1 MRSNFDPELVE
12 CGCGDELCGG
22 PENGFRH
29 QCGGPKEAC
38 MVPGCREC
46 GMPTVDRHGLVCAM
60 CDAAVAL
67 AEARAN
73 RKAAI
78 TIVRALEAYCSAGED
93 YGNAVLVA
101 RKGGGK

>member
-1 MRSNFDPELVE
+1 MSSNCDPEPAE
-12 CGCGDELCGG
+12 CGCGDRLCGG
-22 PENGFRH
+22 PNDNEHH

-46 GMPTVDRHGLVCAM
+46 GMPTTEVANALRVM

-67 AEARAN
+67 AEARVVNGSPIA
-73 RKAAI
+73 
-78 TIVRALEAYCSAGED
+78 IVRALEAYRSAGED
-93 YGNAVLVA
+93 YGNAVLAA